1 MTHPPTKPRAPR
13 SPSPAMCEVP
23 GFLHALRIARETYP
37 DLPRGAWVA
46 AARSRDAMHRQIIA
60 RRGLLLPVHVI
71 DAALRAL
78 RLGAV
83 VDTTPARRRS
93 PPRSPARAIAHP
105 LGAA

>member
-1 MTHPPTKPRAPR
+1 MNPPTKPRAPR
-13 SPSPAMCEVP
+13 SLAPSMCEVP
-23 GFLHALRIARETYP
+23 GFLHALRLAREAYP
-37 DLPRGAWVA
+37 SLPRGAWVA

-71 DAALRAL
+71 DAALTAL

-83 VDTTPARRRS
+83 VDTSPARHRS
-93 PPRSPARAIAHP
+93 PPRGPGVAHP